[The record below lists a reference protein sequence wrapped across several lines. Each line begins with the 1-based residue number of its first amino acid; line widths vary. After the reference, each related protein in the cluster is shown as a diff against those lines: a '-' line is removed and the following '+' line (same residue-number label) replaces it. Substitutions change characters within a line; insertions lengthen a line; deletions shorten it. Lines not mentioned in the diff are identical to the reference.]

1 MSITIDNSNYI
12 NTDPGRSGV
21 YGSASSE
28 SVRNSSGSAYVS
40 SRNSGLTAGSTIT
53 GEIVEKDGNEVTIR
67 LGNDQTIS
75 AKLQGSANVEVGM
88 KMTFEVAKGAGN
100 QMSLRPLYSNL
111 ANNNAAVSALRA
123 AGLPVNDTTLAMTDK
138 MMSESMP
145 VNRAALGEMFRN
157 VSAHSNVSPESIVQM
172 TKLNMPLTDSNVIQF
187 DNYRS
192 FEHQIT
198 NDVQNVADGIAD
210 VFKEA
215 VSGSAPDAAQMFG
228 GMTAGEVIKEVLDL
242 IDTDSLE
249 TITPDKSVMA
259 DGAIVTPEM
268 VQTAE
273 APDATQKAQTAQAAE
288 TAQTTD
294 NTAPVETASVGAN
307 TEAGAEAGTLKSTVD
322 GIISGLKGIFTPD
335 TATLQANEQAEIINE
350 NITLSANEQQTLTG
364 QLSDLLLLAEQASDI
379 RQPLDPSQIM
389 KAVKELVSEYPPEN
403 VKVIEAELAAYSE
416 EASESADEEKL
427 SAAAQSDVDALAA
440 GQKGDAASGA
450 ATTTEATD
458 AANIANN
465 PEYAA
470 KQLKLKI
477 TEKLNELLKSD
488 GFTKLIKDSVK
499 SQMSVRP
506 EEVAQKGK
514 IEELYDRIQK
524 TSAKITQLMENIGR
538 SDSPVAQSAS
548 SLSDNVNFMN
558 QLNEFVNY
566 VQLPLKMAGEDANGE
581 LYVYTNKK
589 NLANKDGNYSA
600 LLHLDMEH
608 LGPMDV
614 YVSMRNYTKVSTNF
628 YLQTEELL
636 EFVEAHIDELTKRL
650 TEKGYDTSM
659 KVSQKDPNK
668 PITPITDEF
677 TKEEMHEDAKVIVSK
692 MRFDVRA

>member
-75 AKLQGSANVEVGM
+75 AKLQGNANVEVGM

-138 MMSESMP
+138 MMAESMP
-145 VNRAALGEMFRN
+145 VNRSALGEMFRN
-157 VSAHSNVSPESIVQM
+157 VSSHSNVSPESIVQM
-172 TKLNMPLTDSNVIQF
+172 TKLNMPLTESNVIQF
-187 DNYRS
+187 DNYRN

-198 NDVQNVADGIAD
+198 NDLQSAADGVAD
-210 VFKEA
+210 VFREA
-215 VSGSAPDAAQMFG
+215 LDGATGETPQVFG
-228 GMTAGEVIKEVLDL
+228 GLSAGEVIKEVLDL

-249 TITPDKSVMA
+249 TIAPDKN
-259 DGAIVTPEM
+259 
-268 VQTAE
+268 AE
-273 APDATQKAQTAQAAE
+273 FSATGDPGTVE
-288 TAQTTD
+288 TAQTSQTS
-294 NTAPVETASVGAN
+294 ETVVTTQAGEPAQSVQAEEGTVSAEN
-307 TEAGAEAGTLKSTVD
+307 AQVQETQTEAGTIRNTVD
-322 GIISGLKGIFTPD
+322 GIISGLKGIFIPD
-335 TATLQANEQAEIINE
+335 AGSDLQSEQVELVNE
-350 NITLSANEQQTLTG
+350 NLSLTSNEQQTLTG
-364 QLSDLLLLAEQASDI
+364 QLSDILLLAEQASDI

-389 KAVKELVSEYPPEN
+389 TAVKELVNEYPPEN
-403 VKVIEAELAAYSE
+403 VRVIEAELAAYSE
-416 EASESADEEKL
+416 ETSESSDEEKL
-427 SAAAQSDVDALAA
+427 NAAAKDEINSLGTDKAASAGGETSAA
-440 GQKGDAASGA
+440 
-450 ATTTEATD
+450 TD
-458 AANIANN
+458 SANTINS

-524 TSAKITQLMENIGR
+524 TSAKITQLMETIGR
-538 SDSPVAQSAS
+538 SDSPAAQSAGA
-548 SLSDNVNFMN
+548 LSDNVNFMN

-589 NLANKDGNYSA
+589 NLANKDGNFSA

-636 EFVEAHIDELTKRL
+636 DFIEAHIDELTKRL

-659 KVSQKDPNK
+659 KVTQKDPNK

>member
-1 MSITIDNSNYI
+1 MSITIDNSNHI

-40 SRNSGLTAGSTIT
+40 SRNAGLTAGSTIT

-75 AKLQGSANVEVGM
+75 AKLQGNANVEVGM

-228 GMTAGEVIKEVLDL
+228 GMTAGEVIKEVLGL

-249 TITPDKSVMA
+249 TITPDKNLTA
-259 DGAIVTPEM
+259 DSTIATPET
-268 VQTAE
+268 VQTAQI
-273 APDATQKAQTAQAAE
+273 PDETQTSQTAE
-288 TAQTTD
+288 TAQASQTTE
-294 NTAPVETASVGAN
+294 NTILP
-307 TEAGAEAGTLKSTVD
+307 EAGAEAGTIKSTVD
-322 GIISGLKGIFTPD
+322 GIISGLKGIFSPD
-335 TATLQANEQAEIINE
+335 TGAQQVSEQAEIINE
-350 NITLSANEQQTLTG
+350 NLSLDANEQQTLTG
-364 QLSDLLLLAEQASDI
+364 QLSDILLLAEQGSDI
-379 RQPLDPSQIM
+379 RQPLDPSEVM

-403 VKVIEAELAAYSE
+403 VRVIEAELTAYSE
-416 EASESADEEKL
+416 EASESAENEKL
-427 SAAAQSDVDALAA
+427 NAAAQSDVNALAS
-440 GQKGDAASGA
+440 GQTGDAAGSAANTAA
-450 ATTTEATD
+450 ATDPE
-458 AANIANN
+458 NIVNN

-499 SQMSVRP
+499 SQMSIRP
-506 EEVAQKGK
+506 EEVAEKGK

-589 NLANKDGNYSA
+589 NLANKDGNFSA

-636 EFVEAHIDELTKRL
+636 DFIEAHIDELTKRL
-650 TEKGYDTSM
+650 TEKGYDTTM
-659 KVSQKDPNK
+659 KVTQKDPNK